1 MPIFKKRSPRALAR
15 HGRLKV
21 QSRASAFGGIFVKA
35 LAMVAGASVA
45 IAGIAVWEL
54 NNQIQSN
61 GIDLPNSKTITAA
74 DLKGPINMLLVGSDT
89 RKGQGKGYGNET
101 STLADVMIL
110 LHVSADRKNAV
121 AVSFPRDL
129 MVPWPACPSTSDGP
143 GYLEQTLGQLNAT
156 IANGGPGCTLM
167 TIEKLTGL
175 TIPYLAMI
183 DFKGVIEL
191 SNAIGGVEVC
201 VANEINDPYTQT
213 YLQPGKYT
221 LQGKAAL
228 QFLRTRHGVGD
239 GSDLSRISNQQVF
252 LTSLVRKIKSNGVLT
267 NPVQLYSLANAAARN
282 MKLSQS
288 LTDLNTMVSLAGA
301 LRSVELDKMVFLQ
314 VPSHGGLPAP
324 YSGRVMPKYDQANV
338 LFAKLVNDEPIIL
351 SAKNTGQGA
360 VLASPSPTPTA
371 KTTATPTP
379 SPTSDLDWATGT
391 NAATT
396 TCSN

>member
-1 MPIFKKRSPRALAR
+1 MPIFKKRAPRALAR

-21 QSRASAFGGIFVKA
+21 QSRASAFGGILIKA

-45 IAGIAVWEL
+45 VAALAVWEL
-54 NNQIQSN
+54 GSTIKGN
-61 GIDLPNSKTITAA
+61 GIDLPNAKTLTAA

-129 MVPWPACPSTSDGP
+129 MVPWPACPSTSGGP
-143 GYLEQTLGQLNAT
+143 GYLEQSLGQLNAT
-156 IANGGPGCTLM
+156 IANGGPGCTLL
-167 TIEKLTGL
+167 TIEKLTGV

-201 VANEINDPYTQT
+201 VANEISDPYTQT

-301 LRSVELDKMVFLQ
+301 LKNVELDKMVFLQ

-324 YSGRVMPKYDQANV
+324 YSGRVMPNYEQANV
-338 LFAKLVNDEPIIL
+338 LFAKLVADEPITL

-360 VLASPSPTPTA
+360 VLATPSPTPTT
-371 KTTATPTP
+371 KTTATP
-379 SPTSDLDWATGT
+379 SPTPTGDLDWAIGT